1 MSPEVIMH
9 RSIQTLLIAATM
21 GLGTM
26 GFGVALADDTSP
38 MGDQTPQK
46 PDQKQFM
53 KDCMAKAK
61 AANNGMSEKDMKK
74 SCEEQLKANM
84 GNPAQPVTPAH

>member
-1 MSPEVIMH
+1 MN
-9 RSIQTLLIAATM
+9 RSICALLIAA
-21 GLGTM
+21 TM
-26 GFGVALADDTSP
+26 GFGVALADDTST

-46 PDQKQFM
+46 PDQQKFM

-74 SCEEQLKANM
+74 TCQEQLKASM
-84 GNPAQPVTPAH
+84 GNPTQPVTPAH

>member
-1 MSPEVIMH
+1 MSPEVIMN
-9 RSIQTLLIAATM
+9 RSIHALLIAAAMGLATM
-21 GLGTM
+21 GL
-26 GFGVALADDTSP
+26 GVALADDPST

-74 SCEEQLKANM
+74 ACEEQLKANL
-84 GNPAQPVTPAH
+84 GDPTQPVTPAH

>member
-1 MSPEVIMH
+1 MN
-9 RSIQTLLIAATM
+9 RSIHALLIAATM
-21 GLGTM
+21 GLGTL
-26 GFGVALADDTSP
+26 GLGAALAEDPST
-38 MGDQTPQK
+38 MGDQTAQK

-74 SCEEQLKANM
+74 ACEAQLKENM
-84 GNPAQPVTPAH
+84 GNPTQPVTPAH